1 MHTRLAVLA
10 LSAATALTAAES
22 IFETTAPAPTSKI
35 DQLVFAHLKQLQ
47 IEPAALSS
55 DSVFL
60 RRVFLDTVGILP
72 TPEEAREF
80 LADTNPAKRSALI
93 DRLLARP
100 EFADYWANKWCD
112 LLRVKAEFPI
122 NLWPNAAQA
131 YHHWIRASI
140 AANKPYDQFV
150 RQLLTES
157 GSNFRNAPVNFYR
170 AMQNR
175 TPLGI
180 AQSAAL
186 TFMGTRA
193 EKWPAAQL
201 AGMAAFFSRVGFK
214 ETGEWKEEI
223 VFFDPAKP
231 AAAQAQF
238 PDGTEIKLA
247 PDQDP
252 RESFASWLTSPK
264 NPWFARAIVNR
275 AWYWVLGRGIIQ
287 EPDDIRADNP
297 PENPELLAY
306 LEHELLASNYDLKQ
320 IYRLILNSQV
330 YQLSPVLRS
339 DRPDAAAHFA
349 YYPLRR
355 LDAETLI
362 DAINQITGTGETYSS
377 AIPEPYTFM
386 PDDQRATA
394 LPDGSITSAFLEL
407 FGRPPR
413 DTGIEAERNNRLT
426 DAQRL
431 HLLNSSHIL
440 NKLQQ
445 GPKLRNLAR
454 TPRALYLAILSR
466 YPTDDEMKLIARM
479 QPVDIAWALINS
491 TEFLYRH

>member
-1 MHTRLAVLA
+1 MFTRLAVLA

-175 TPLGI
+175 TPQGI

-231 AAAQAQF
+231 AAAKAQI

-297 PENPELLAY
+297 PENP
-306 LEHELLASNYDLKQ
+306 
-320 IYRLILNSQV
+320 
-330 YQLSPVLRS
+330 
-339 DRPDAAAHFA
+339 
-349 YYPLRR
+349 
-355 LDAETLI
+355 
-362 DAINQITGTGETYSS
+362 
-377 AIPEPYTFM
+377 
-386 PDDQRATA
+386 
-394 LPDGSITSAFLEL
+394 
-407 FGRPPR
+407 
-413 DTGIEAERNNRLT
+413 
-426 DAQRL
+426 
-431 HLLNSSHIL
+431 
-440 NKLQQ
+440 
-445 GPKLRNLAR
+445 
-454 TPRALYLAILSR
+454 
-466 YPTDDEMKLIARM
+466 
-479 QPVDIAWALINS
+479 
-491 TEFLYRH
+491 